1 MATEEADTLAILDEI
16 IRNQEEILKKLADI
30 SQADYSP
37 QMMWVDYKRRGEM

>member
-30 SQADYSP
+30 S
-37 QMMWVDYKRRGEM
+37 